1 MPHVWGRIASRAATG
16 AAAIMT
22 AAIMTIFAQNP
33 VLPPPAAPPGDVI
46 GIGRY
51 LHLVADLPKSIEF
64 YSNVLGTGLAD
75 PGPVHGFGPNEMVAK
90 MYNAPGKLV
99 RTATLNIPG
108 SELVVELVD
117 WQGIERPKLNARM
130 YDPGAAALILF
141 VRDVDAAL
149 RAATMHGGSILT
161 PAGKPVVTGKNR
173 FVTVRDPDG
182 FFIELLQFDPAP
194 PSASKGNILTARFRV
209 TVADVEKS
217 ARFYRDGLGF
227 NVPPAGNFRD
237 DAVLG
242 AISGLGVATSRMV
255 MGVIPGTALP
265 FEMTEF
271 KGTDGKRLHSNP
283 HGIGDS
289 MLRLQV
295 HDIDAVL
302 AKVKAA
308 GATTVTDGGKPITL
322 ANGRRMIIVEEPNGL
337 LLQIAQ
343 AAPQLRRHSRAMR
356 PDIRSDGCAHGP
368 RNRDGPLQRLCE
380 PSRRRI
386 SAAYSSRCDWRR
398 RLRANR
404 IRANR
409 LRVNLGVLRT

>member
-1 MPHVWGRIASRAATG
+1 MLQATTRMASRAAIG
-16 AAAIMT
+16 VAAIMT
-22 AAIMTIFAQNP
+22 AFAQNP

-51 LHLVADLPKSIEF
+51 LHLVADLTRSIEF

-75 PGPVHGFGPNEMVAK
+75 PGPARGYGPNEMVAK
-90 MYNAPGKLV
+90 MYNAPGKPV

-108 SELVVELVD
+108 SELAVELVD
-117 WQGIERPKLNARM
+117 WKDIERPKLNARM

-161 PAGKPVVTGKNR
+161 PAGKPVVTGKSR

-182 FFIELLQFDPAP
+182 FFIELLQFDPPP
-194 PSASKGNILTARFRV
+194 PSAAKGNILTARFRM
-209 TVADVEKS
+209 TVADLEKS
-217 ARFYRDGLGF
+217 ARFYREGLGF
-227 NVPPAGNFRD
+227 NVPAPPGKFSD

-242 AISGLGVATSRMV
+242 AISGLGVATSRMAV
-255 MGVIPGTALP
+255 SVIPGTALP
-265 FEMTEF
+265 FEMMEY
-271 KGTDGKRLHSNP
+271 KGTDGKRLHPNP

-302 AKVKAA
+302 VKVKAA

-322 ANGRRMIIVEEPNGL
+322 SNGRRMIIVEEPNGL

-343 AAPQLRRHSRAMR
+343 AAPR
-356 PDIRSDGCAHGP
+356 
-368 RNRDGPLQRLCE
+368 
-380 PSRRRI
+380 
-386 SAAYSSRCDWRR
+386 
-398 RLRANR
+398 
-404 IRANR
+404 
-409 LRVNLGVLRT
+409 